1 MYGRLVAKVN
11 KIDTSGFPLKAKY
24 DTDKSELEKKISDNL
39 ELVKKTNYN
48 AKISEIEGKIP
59 RISSLATIFVLNSI
73 KNKMMLVLYLK
84 KKQIITQKLVKL
96 KKSLLI
102 IMMIDILLLQ
112 NLVI

>member
-73 KNKMMLVLYLK
+73 KSKMMLVLYLK
-84 KKQIITQKLVKL
+84 KNRL
-96 KKSLLI
+96 
-102 IMMIDILLLQ
+102 
-112 NLVI
+112 